1 MALNLSGTSGIV
13 GAGIGTI
20 GPSGANVT
28 GVVTCTSVV
37 SSTGVFNGKVGI
49 STGTHNVGD
58 NQLLIRAASTVG
70 TYNGHIMLTGD
81 GATVGEGPQIVFSES
96 GSGSSYAGA
105 YVGHVRTGSNSIGD
119 LVFGTRAS
127 SGDTTTTPTER
138 LRIDS
143 SGYVGIRETSPASY
157 YSKDLVLKCAAAE
170 GGMTIRSNATTD
182 TNYVMF
188 ADGTSGNE
196 QYRGYIAYH
205 HNSGTSGGE
214 HIQLGVAGNSR
225 VYRFYTDGVALG
237 GETAT
242 DNRLDDYEEGTW
254 TPVCKIETREA
265 SDSPIDGVDG
275 CYTKV
280 GSVVTCHGK
289 FSLNG
294 TPSERS
300 TSRAIEI
307 HGFPF
312 DHNHDWD
319 KVSGDVRVTGHL
331 LTSTYGDDIS
341 FILRMIP
348 GSQYCRL
355 ELLEHSYNGTRNA
368 SVVMQD
374 DMYVVF
380 SFTYVTV

>member
-49 STGTHNVGD
+49 STGIHNVGD

-70 TYNGHIMLTGD
+70 TYKGHIMLTGD

-138 LRIDS
+138 LRITS
-143 SGYVGIRETSPASY
+143 AGYVGINETSPSSY

-196 QYRGYIAYH
+196 QYRGYISYH

-225 VYRFYTDGVALG
+225 VYRFYTDGLSLG
-237 GETAT
+237 GETVTA
-242 DNRLDDYEEGTW
+242 NRLDDYEEGSW
-254 TPVCKIETREA
+254 TPLIHDAAGSNIALT
-265 SDSPIDGVDG
+265 GNTG
-275 CYTKV
+275 NYTKIGNLV
-280 GSVVTCHGK
+280 YLSFELQFDETGSK
-289 FSLNG
+289 NG
-294 TPSERS
+294 AAMYVNQLPFTPNGNYKASGDWWYDGGGTTVDKTGGGVYVMS
-300 TSRAIEI
+300 TSKYLLKQCVNGNAQPSDDYLRWN
-307 HGFPF
+307 
-312 DHNHDWD
+312 D
-319 KVSGDVRVTGHL
+319 VSNGRYIYCSASYRV
-331 LTSTYGDDIS
+331 
-341 FILRMIP
+341 
-348 GSQYCRL
+348 
-355 ELLEHSYNGTRNA
+355 
-368 SVVMQD
+368 
-374 DMYVVF
+374 
-380 SFTYVTV
+380 